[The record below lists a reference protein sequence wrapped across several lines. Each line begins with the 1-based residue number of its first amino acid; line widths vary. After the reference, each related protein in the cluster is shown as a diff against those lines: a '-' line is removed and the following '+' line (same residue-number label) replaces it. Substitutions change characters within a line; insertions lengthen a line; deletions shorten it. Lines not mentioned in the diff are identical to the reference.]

1 MKKSLVV
8 LLVAGVVSLAGA
20 FSAQAQGTDAAL
32 VKVPFQFI
40 VSGKVLPAGSYR
52 ISMQTPNA
60 AVLLISSLDGSN
72 VAAVTLTQA
81 QRNAYSPDG
90 AARVAFTKYGGQYFM
105 SSVSMS
111 GEDSRAVVLSRTSA
125 EQALAK
131 LNLKASGTADSA
143 AK

>member
-8 LLVAGVVSLAGA
+8 LFLTGVVSLAGA
-20 FSAQAQGTDAAL
+20 VSAQAQSADAAL

-52 ISMQTPNA
+52 ISAQTPDA
-60 AVLLISSLDGSN
+60 AVLLISSLKGSN

-81 QRNAYSPDG
+81 GLSASSDD
-90 AARVAFTKYGGQYFM
+90 AVRVAFTKYGGQYFLSM
-105 SSVSMS
+105 VSMP
-111 GEDSRAVVLSRTSA
+111 GEAARAVVLSPASA
-125 EQALAK
+125 EQALAR
-131 LNLKASGTADSA
+131 LNLKATGTADTA